1 MISASLINI
10 SSLSVVHGSLFSMKK
25 SHVNMLD
32 DEGKVQKDI
41 SLSVE
46 VSNIKELPKKPKVN
60 DQYQVMGIEEEG
72 NARVN
77 NMMNGGNIRQLVPQA
92 LKLALLN
99 DNDDLASKLTSVSSK
114 NVKLTKSLGTVLSQA
129 LTADDAETLDW
140 VLTNR
145 DDQTVQNTLV
155 SLKDHKLIS
164 SLFKQIVIKF

>member
-32 DEGKVQKDI
+32 DEGKVQKHI

-77 NMMNGGNIRQLVPQA
+77 NMMNGGNIR
-92 LKLALLN
+92 
-99 DNDDLASKLTSVSSK
+99 
-114 NVKLTKSLGTVLSQA
+114 
-129 LTADDAETLDW
+129 
-140 VLTNR
+140 
-145 DDQTVQNTLV
+145 
-155 SLKDHKLIS
+155 
-164 SLFKQIVIKF
+164 

>member
-77 NMMNGGNIRQLVPQA
+77 NMMNGGNIR
-92 LKLALLN
+92 
-99 DNDDLASKLTSVSSK
+99 
-114 NVKLTKSLGTVLSQA
+114 
-129 LTADDAETLDW
+129 
-140 VLTNR
+140 
-145 DDQTVQNTLV
+145 
-155 SLKDHKLIS
+155 
-164 SLFKQIVIKF
+164 

>member
-92 LKLALLN
+92 L
-99 DNDDLASKLTSVSSK
+99 
-114 NVKLTKSLGTVLSQA
+114 
-129 LTADDAETLDW
+129 
-140 VLTNR
+140 
-145 DDQTVQNTLV
+145 
-155 SLKDHKLIS
+155 
-164 SLFKQIVIKF
+164 

>member
-77 NMMNGGNIRQLVPQA
+77 NMMNDGNIR
-92 LKLALLN
+92 
-99 DNDDLASKLTSVSSK
+99 
-114 NVKLTKSLGTVLSQA
+114 
-129 LTADDAETLDW
+129 
-140 VLTNR
+140 
-145 DDQTVQNTLV
+145 
-155 SLKDHKLIS
+155 
-164 SLFKQIVIKF
+164 